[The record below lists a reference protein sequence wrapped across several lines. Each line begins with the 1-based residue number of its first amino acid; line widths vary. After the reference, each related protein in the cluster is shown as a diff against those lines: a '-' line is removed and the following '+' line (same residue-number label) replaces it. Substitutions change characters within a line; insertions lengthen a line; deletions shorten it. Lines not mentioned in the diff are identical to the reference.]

1 VAFKKFNPANVL
13 CRDKRTARWYVIHN
27 GTYLFS
33 HTKGQTGS
41 TGLPGMDGQKGDKGD
56 TGEKGILHYL

>member
-1 VAFKKFNPANVL
+1 M
-13 CRDKRTARWYVIHN
+13 CYV
-27 GTYLFS
+27 G
-33 HTKGQTGS
+33 TKGQQGGMLYIMELIYFHIQTGS